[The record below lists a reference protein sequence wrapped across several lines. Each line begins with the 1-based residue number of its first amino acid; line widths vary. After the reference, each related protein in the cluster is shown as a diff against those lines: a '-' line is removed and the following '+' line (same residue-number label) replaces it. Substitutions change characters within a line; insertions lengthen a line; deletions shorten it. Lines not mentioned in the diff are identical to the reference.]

1 MIRRALQATAAIRF
15 HVDRDLLIACI
26 GLLAVGYV
34 MVASSSL
41 HLGVKMTGNLMH
53 YPLHQLIHIVMGLT
67 VAAAVAAMP
76 LRWWEQAGSWLFIA
90 GLALLVIVLIPG
102 VGVKVNG
109 SVRWLSLAG
118 LRIQVS
124 EVVKF
129 ISVIYMAGYVVRHQE
144 DVRLSAYGLL
154 RPLLLFSVA
163 CGLLLKEPD
172 FGSAVVILTIAMGMM
187 YLGGARLQQ
196 FLILLAL
203 VALLA
208 ALLVWISPYRLA
220 RVTAF
225 INPWADARN
234 TGFQLVQALISFG
247 RGEFFGVGLGNGIQ
261 KLFYLPEAHT
271 DFLFSVLA
279 EELGLIGVLS
289 VIGLFTLLLW
299 RAFAIGEKA
308 ERAGQT
314 FAAFVAYG
322 MGIWFGFQAF
332 VNMGVNMGL
341 LPTKG
346 LTLPLMSYGG
356 GSMIVMCAA
365 MALLFRVNSEVT
377 EKLRGEA
384 KGKQAWA
391 GA

>member
-1 MIRRALQATAAIRF
+1 MNRRSWPVTGQVRF
-15 HVDRDLLIACI
+15 HFDQQLLLVCAGLLLI
-26 GLLAVGYV
+26 GYV

-41 HLGVKMTGNLMH
+41 HLGIKLADNVMH
-53 YPLHQLIHIVMGLT
+53 YPLHQLIHIVMGLM
-67 VAAAVAAMP
+67 VAAAVAAVPMA
-76 LRWWEQAGSWLFIA
+76 LWEKAGGWLFIG

-109 SVRWLSLAG
+109 SVRWLSLGG
-118 LRIQVS
+118 LRVQVS
-124 EVVKF
+124 EVMKF
-129 ISVIYMAGYVVRHQE
+129 ISVIYMAGYMVRHE
-144 DVRLSAYGLL
+144 EEVKFSAYGLL
-154 RPLLLFSVA
+154 RPLLLFSIA

-203 VALLA
+203 VAALG
-208 ALLVWISPYRLA
+208 ALLVWVSPYRLA

-225 INPWADARN
+225 LNPWADARN

-247 RGEFFGVGLGNGIQ
+247 RGDVFGVGLGNGIQ

-279 EELGLIGVLS
+279 EELGLVGVLL
-289 VIGLFTLLLW
+289 VIALFTLLLW
-299 RAFAIGEKA
+299 RAFQIGAKA
-308 ERAGQT
+308 EQAGQP

-322 MGIWFGFQAF
+322 LGIWFGFQAF
-332 VNMGVNMGL
+332 VNMGVNMGI

-365 MALLFRVNSEVT
+365 MAVMFRVNSEAT
-377 EKLRGEA
+377 ERIKNEA
-384 KGKQAWA
+384 KARRTWQNG
-391 GA
+391 